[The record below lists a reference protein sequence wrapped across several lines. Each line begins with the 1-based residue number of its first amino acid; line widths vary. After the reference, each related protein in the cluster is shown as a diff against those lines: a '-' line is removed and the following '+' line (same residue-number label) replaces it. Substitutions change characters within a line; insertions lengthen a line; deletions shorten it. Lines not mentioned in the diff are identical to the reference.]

1 MNKYNLSRA
10 KKRAFRT
17 GKASTKIEQSW
28 RERARYNFFFMARRA
43 IPMIAFPRV
52 RCMFIY
58 IYIYFLVSTY
68 ASMRCIR
75 S

>member
-1 MNKYNLSRA
+1 MYYSQVALIMNYAARITVYNI
-10 KKRAFRT
+10 T
-17 GKASTKIEQSW
+17 
-28 RERARYNFFFMARRA
+28 FFMARRA

-52 RCMFIY
+52 RTIY
-58 IYIYFLVSTY
+58 IYIYIYIQPSTY